1 VTTTGRT
8 TTATELTPAP
18 RWLVPIVVWQ
28 AAYALAAAVAAVAVA
43 TGAWLEVSDLVR
55 WLLAALG
62 AVVAVLGA
70 MASRWIPG
78 RNHRGRATAFFLD
91 YLLAVVAGFLV
102 LQATNVFNGLDALG
116 ATFSRGLPFL
126 GLVVVG
132 WLVAGFAT
140 RREHEGLRRASR
152 WLVLGGLAAA
162 LVAVGLFPGLWTFL
176 TRLPQ
181 PSALVPLLIGGVA
194 VAAAI
199 VLWGER
205 ASEFFGSTQTQTEVM
220 NGWLFV
226 SPNVFGFLAFFAG
239 PLVISLYVSFTNSDG
254 LRQADFIGIDNYVAL
269 VSDRLFL
276 LSLRNIL
283 VFGLMAVPLSV
294 IPALLLSAL
303 LNSKLPGMKA
313 FRAIYF
319 IPSIAG
325 VIGVALIW
333 KQIYN
338 ASVGFLNYGILRA
351 VELVNLIPGVELT
364 APQPQWLSS
373 PETALLS
380 VVIVFSFMTIGFNTV
395 LFVAGMQGIPTSLYE
410 AADIDGASAWVR
422 FRRITV
428 PLLKPTTT
436 FVVTTTTI
444 LALQM
449 FNEPFVLMAPQL
461 GPNGPQNATLT
472 PVIYLYQKAFQQFQQ
487 GYASAVAWV
496 LFLFIFGITLLYFR
510 RQGDEGVLSG

>member
-8 TTATELTPAP
+8 ATATEITPAP
-18 RWLVPIVVWQ
+18 RWLAPVLVWQ
-28 AAYALAAAVAAVAVA
+28 AVYTAGATVAAVAIA
-43 TGAWLEVSDLVR
+43 AGAWLEVSDLTR
-55 WLLAALG
+55 WLLVALAAGVAGFG
-62 AVVAVLGA
+62 ALAIRWVLG
-70 MASRWIPG
+70 R
-78 RNHRGRATAFFLD
+78 RHRGRATAFFLD
-91 YLLAVVAGFLV
+91 YLLAVVSGFLV

-116 ATFSRGLPFL
+116 ATFARGLPYL

-132 WLVAGFAT
+132 WLLAGFAS

-152 WLVLGGLAAA
+152 WIMLAGLAAA

-181 PSALVPLLIGGVA
+181 PSALVPLLIGA
-194 VAAAI
+194 VAAAAAF
-199 VLWGER
+199 VLWSDR
-205 ASEFFGSTQTQTEVM
+205 ASAYFGSTQTQTEVM

-226 SPNVFGFLAFFAG
+226 SPNVLGFLAFFAG

-294 IPALLLSAL
+294 IPGLMLAAL

-338 ASVGFLNYGILRA
+338 ASVGFLNYFILRG
-351 VELVNLIPGVELT
+351 VEVVNLLPGVELT

-373 PETALLS
+373 PDTALLS
-380 VVIVFSFMTIGFNTV
+380 VVIVFAFMTIGFNTV
-395 LFVAGMQGIPTSLYE
+395 LFVAGMQGIPSSLYE

-496 LFLFIFGITLLYFR
+496 LFLLIFGITLIYFR
-510 RQGDEGVLSG
+510 RQGEEGVLSG